1 MIWAPIFD
9 FGPQIQSLLRLFN
22 LGTVASKYIWKPNSF
37 LWITFWVIWA
47 PISVGWSLF
56 INRII
61 RNRVMA
67 KTPKLK
73 KTGFCFL
80 IIKGSIFNIFKNG
93 KKLHTLQLFL
103 LNKVKIVSH
112 KKCYLATFRYVFAFL
127 PKKGSLIFKIQ
138 KKKTDQYNHLS

>member
-1 MIWAPIFD
+1 
-9 FGPQIQSLLRLFN
+9 
-22 LGTVASKYIWKPNSF
+22 
-37 LWITFWVIWA
+37 
-47 PISVGWSLF
+47 
-56 INRII
+56 
-61 RNRVMA
+61 MA

-138 KKKTDQYNHLS
+138 KKRLTNIIICPKDSKKVNIFEIGSLEVYHTYTVFRPYMYVYKYSLQFPHYWERTFLKY